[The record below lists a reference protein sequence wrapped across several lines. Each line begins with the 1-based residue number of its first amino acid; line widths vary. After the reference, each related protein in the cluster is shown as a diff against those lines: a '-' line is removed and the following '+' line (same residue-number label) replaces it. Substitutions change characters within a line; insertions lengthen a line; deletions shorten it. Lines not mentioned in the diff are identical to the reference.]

1 MCIKAGLARH
11 SPDAAHAAQ
20 PWTGRGPL
28 GADAEVSGPATGR
41 TAAGM
46 GLAAAAGAG
55 LATAAG
61 AGLAAAAGAGFA
73 TAAGAGLAA
82 AAGAGLAAARG
93 AGLGVV
99 AAGAG

>member
-1 MCIKAGLARH
+1 VCIKVGLARH
-11 SPDAAHAAQ
+11 SPAAAHPAQ

-28 GADAEVSGPATGR
+28 GADAEVTGPATGR
-41 TAAGM
+41 TTAGM
-46 GLAAAAGAG
+46 GL
-55 LATAAG
+55 
-61 AGLAAAAGAGFA
+61 AAGAGFA

-82 AAGAGLAAARG
+82 AAGAGFAAAAGAGLAAAAGAGLAVARG